1 MVHFELTDVIR
12 TVKYC
17 NFPSYI
23 MKLQYLKCILTR
35 FFFSKIDAEKTQ
47 FSYEN
52 YQSGTQWDHASKKL
66 LPQKGHVSK
75 MSCLK
80 KVIVANGSSLNNV
93 IVTSQKGCCCK
104 LFISQNGYV
113 SKGLFCKVI
122 MSQKGHSSKEVIPHN
137 DSWLLGAPEVERFFS
152 QIRLCSCKKTMS
164 LNGHLS

>member
-1 MVHFELTDVIR
+1 MAVLSQ
-12 TVKYC
+12 K
-17 NFPSYI
+17 
-23 MKLQYLKCILTR
+23 
-35 FFFSKIDAEKTQ
+35 
-47 FSYEN
+47 
-52 YQSGTQWDHASKKL
+52 DHASKKL

-93 IVTSQKGCCCK
+93 IVMSQKGCCCK

-122 MSQKGHSSKEVIPHN
+122 MSQKGHNSKEVIPHN

-152 QIRLCSCKKTMS
+152 QIRLCSCKKNHVSKWSSFIVVAVGQMS
-164 LNGHLS
+164 CLKMFMSHNGWCRKNVMSQNGHVS